1 MGIGERDIATRGA
14 RRSVV
19 GVNFAIHPVGTH
31 TKGKTDMN
39 RVIRHALT
47 GSALG
52 SAMLLM
58 ASPAQAACT
67 ITTTVL
73 TCTNTTTT
81 NTTYPAN
88 VPNDRGYDSPLAL
101 TQVNVG
107 AGVLVDGF
115 GLAFNQQANPY
126 TVTNNGAIQVN
137 LGNTPTVGI
146 DGALALWSNVG
157 VANYGGT
164 GTVTSCFA
172 RGPDGRGPLVHA

>member
-1 MGIGERDIATRGA
+1 MCCGKSTHHEKPAWLHFYLALSSQLGIGERDIATRGA

-67 ITTTVL
+67 ISATALNCAANTTVSYTHL
-73 TCTNTTTT
+73 TLPTTSR
-81 NTTYPAN
+81 
-88 VPNDRGYDSPLAL
+88 V
-101 TQVNVG
+101 
-107 AGVLVDGF
+107 
-115 GLAFNQQANPY
+115 
-126 TVTNNGAIQVN
+126 
-137 LGNTPTVGI
+137 
-146 DGALALWSNVG
+146 
-157 VANYGGT
+157 
-164 GTVTSCFA
+164 
-172 RGPDGRGPLVHA
+172 